1 MPLAMLQHTFW
12 AGKQSTVLR
21 NRLRRFLSW
30 VTRVIPITED
40 PTALEVAVTILE
52 QGDNLVWFPEGRRS
66 LSGQLQEFRP
76 GIAMLLTRC
85 NVPVVPV
92 LIQGAHVAFPARW
105 SWPRL
110 WTRIVVRIGPPLS
123 AQQLEL
129 TSTSPEVI
137 NRAAATLRQRM
148 AELGSSP

>member
-21 NRLRRFLSW
+21 NRLRHFLSW
-30 VTRVIPITED
+30 LTRVIPINED

-52 QGDNLVWFPEGRRS
+52 QGDNLVWFPEGKRS

-76 GIAMLLTRC
+76 GIARLLTQC
-85 NVPVVPV
+85 DVPVVPV
-92 LIQGAHVAFPARW
+92 LIQGAHVAFPTRW
-105 SWPRL
+105 SWPGLR
-110 WTRIVVRIGPPLS
+110 TRIVVRIGPPLS
-123 AQQLEL
+123 AQQLGL
-129 TSTSPEVI
+129 TSTAAEVI

-148 AELGSSP
+148 ADLGSSP